1 MLLSPRLR
9 RTEGAPHKERET
21 ETTGV
26 PSFSLSHSHWLWLL
40 QNCVVDR
47 AGEECGDGGLGRLC
61 CYRGLSLPMFSKR
74 GT

>member
-26 PSFSLSHSHWLWLL
+26 PSFSLS
-40 QNCVVDR
+40 
-47 AGEECGDGGLGRLC
+47 
-61 CYRGLSLPMFSKR
+61 LSLAVAAPKLRR
-74 GT
+74 G